1 MTLYPEERIELQRE
15 TVAEHVRAEEAKE
28 WDACY
33 DTFVQSDEAHWD
45 AVPIGTTFEGIDGV
59 KGFYQAIHT
68 ALPDFKVAVTH
79 EYHVPGT
86 SILEATLSG
95 THQGDYLGVEPKGN
109 PVTFE
114 LAAFF
119 EFGEGENAGKS
130 LCERCYFDNE
140 TLLRQMR
147 GEADAST
154 AVLGLAQRSR

>member
-1 MTLYPEERIELQRE
+1 MLSPEERVALQRA
-15 TVAEHVRAEEAKE
+15 TVAEHVRAEREKE

-33 DTFVQSDEAHWD
+33 DTLLQTDEAHWD
-45 AVPIGTTFEGIDGV
+45 VVPMGVTFEGIDGV
-59 KGFYQAIHT
+59 KDFYRGFHA
-68 ALPDFKVAVTH
+68 AVPDFRITVTH

-95 THQGDYLGVEPKGN
+95 THQGEYLGVEPRGN

-119 EFGEGENAGKS
+119 EFGEGENAGKI

-147 GEADAST
+147 GEADPST
-154 AVLGLAQRSR
+154 ATLGLAERSR